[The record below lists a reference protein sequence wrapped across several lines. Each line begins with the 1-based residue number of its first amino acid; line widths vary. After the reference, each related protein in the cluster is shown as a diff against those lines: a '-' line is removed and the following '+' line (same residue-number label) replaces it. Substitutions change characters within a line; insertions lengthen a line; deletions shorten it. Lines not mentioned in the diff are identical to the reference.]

1 MRMLLVGALLATLLP
16 AIAWTAGRG
25 GQPDYVSAVEAWRAE
40 RETRLTADDG
50 WLTVA
55 GLFFLREG
63 ENSFGGDPLHDIV
76 LPAGPR
82 DAGVFVLRD
91 GKVTLRAAP
100 GSTVTVGGEAVTA
113 APLWPYED
121 ERPAATFGPL
131 TLFVHFSGER
141 LAIRMLDRNN
151 AILRDF
157 TGLDWYPV
165 DEAYR
170 VRGRFVPHDEPL
182 EVRIQNILG
191 DVETLT
197 SSGTVRLSIRGA
209 EVEMLPIDA
218 DGQLWFIFRDQ
229 TSGTATY
236 PAARFLY
243 ADAPEDG
250 WTTVDFNKAYN
261 PPCAFNPHTTCP
273 LPPRANRLPV
283 RVEAGERDY
292 RPGPPLDGATPQT
305 PVKRSRGPLRPAPRL
320 PSRAVHGLGT
330 AALTYAVP
338 FRIRPVGAR
347 LPFVKA
353 RSAADGRRRGR
364 GCHRRGTPPAGGG
377 RRPSPTPDAPAGRL
391 PAFPSR

>member
-76 LPAGPR
+76 LPAGPP
-82 DAGVFVLRD
+82 DAGAFVLRD

-100 GSTVTVGGEAVTA
+100 GRTVTVGGEAVTA

-229 TSGTATY
+229 TSGTETY

-292 RPGPPLDGATPQT
+292 RPG
-305 PVKRSRGPLRPAPRL
+305 
-320 PSRAVHGLGT
+320 
-330 AALTYAVP
+330 
-338 FRIRPVGAR
+338 
-347 LPFVKA
+347 
-353 RSAADGRRRGR
+353 RR
-364 GCHRRGTPPAGGG
+364 
-377 RRPSPTPDAPAGRL
+377 
-391 PAFPSR
+391 